1 MDSVWSEVEKAG
13 LSSTGDQSDREASSE
28 VSEDKGTETQEQ
40 EVRDRP
46 LLSSDPVPCE
56 LDPQKFVCVS
66 VCVCV
71 FVWCVCMHACVCV
84 LCVCVCV
91 CLLVIVCCACV

>member
-13 LSSTGDQSDREASSE
+13 LSSTGDQSDREESSE

-40 EVRDRP
+40 EVRDSP

-71 FVWCVCMHACVCV
+71 CLCGVCVCMLVFV
-84 LCVCVCV
+84 FCVCVCV
-91 CLLVIVCCACV
+91 YACL